1 MNMRHFHKHQ
11 PERCVL
17 CHSTDSIII
26 SKGAYLCAHCYL
38 KSTYK
43 SPTEVE
49 SYHRAKVAFLVK
61 LYIEH
66 HK

>member
-1 MNMRHFHKHQ
+1 MRHFHKHQ

-26 SKGAYLCAHCYL
+26 SNGAYLCAHCYV

-43 SPTEVE
+43 SPIKVR